1 MGHDLF
7 ICSAYVTAYEF
18 ITTSN
23 DIELIDLVEGH
34 SSKKIWHNSS
44 LEKLDMLSKAVVD
57 AYYSVQDTD
66 PDRFT
71 ESPDWLT

>member
-1 MGHDLF
+1 LGHDLF